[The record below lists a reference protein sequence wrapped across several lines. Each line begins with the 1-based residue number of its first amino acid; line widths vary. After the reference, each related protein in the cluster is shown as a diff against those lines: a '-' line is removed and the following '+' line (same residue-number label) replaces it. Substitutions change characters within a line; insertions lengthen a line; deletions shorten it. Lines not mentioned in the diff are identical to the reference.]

1 MAIPKNF
8 RKNLNFVR
16 QPEGFEQRQNLL
28 DKISENQPYLPRGI
42 DYEDMDREFIDF
54 VKNKLEIVVE
64 GKKVPVYIVSIQR
77 WYEFYT
83 SWENTD
89 EFGNI
94 SLPFIVITRK
104 IDVQKGTTHAT
115 NYNIPGFLTWAYIRV
130 PSTDGVREGYD
141 IYKIPQP
148 VPVDITYE
156 VRFFTNGIRHLNKLN
171 AKVQTVF
178 SARQTYVNV
187 NGHPMPLI
195 LESISDESQADNL
208 EQRKYYVQPYTIK
221 MMGYLLN
228 EEDFQVVPAINR
240 VIMVTELTDT
250 KPKGLPVQVTHSSI
264 GRTSEVR
271 TTFNFSSIVLT
282 YTTTVTFAAIYDTI
296 NTNNV
301 NTYSYLV
308 NGSSVTLP
316 FTLNV
321 GDSLTVTV
329 DSKNNNLL
337 PCSVSFI
344 GHTI

>member
-1 MAIPKNF
+1 MAVPKNF

-94 SLPFIVITRK
+94 TLPFIVITRK
-104 IDVQKGTTHAT
+104 IDVQKGTTYAT

-130 PSTDGVREGYD
+130 PSSDGIREGHD

-208 EQRKYYVQPYTIK
+208 EQRKYYIQPYTIK

-240 VIMVTELTDT
+240 VIMLTE
-250 KPKGLPVQVTHSSI
+250 
-264 GRTSEVR
+264 
-271 TTFNFSSIVLT
+271 
-282 YTTTVTFAAIYDTI
+282 I
-296 NTNNV
+296 NENK
-301 NTYSYLV
+301 
-308 NGSSVTLP
+308 
-316 FTLNV
+316 
-321 GDSLTVTV
+321 
-329 DSKNNNLL
+329 SKN
-337 PCSVSFI
+337 
-344 GHTI
+344 T